1 MNDYSQKSNT
11 DAQDYN
17 PDGSLTV
24 QGRESF
30 RSLLRLSEEEIDRIE
45 EVNMRHV
52 AVDQENAKW
61 LEQYQKDQEEWDKQ
75 YEAQQREK
83 ERLGIKPTFKVLYT
97 SPDRI
102 DTKSMNPA
110 QRRAYEMS
118 GLSTEELLSQGYID
132 LDDLDD
138 SSSKDIDEPHTNNI
152 VETNSNLPD
161 IPF

>member
-1 MNDYSQKSNT
+1 MSNYSQQST
-11 DAQDYN
+11 DYN
-17 PDGSLTV
+17 PDGSMKPEY
-24 QGRESF
+24 REH
-30 RSLLRLSEEEIDRIE
+30 LLSRGWTEDEITNLEQIHIRDAR
-45 EVNMRHV
+45 
-52 AVDQENAKW
+52 VDKENAKC
-61 LEQYQKDQEEWDKQ
+61 LEQYRKYQEEWDRE
-75 YEAQQREK
+75 YEAQQQEK